1 MLKVSNQL
9 QIIRWICP
17 AFKLVAA
24 RHLRGLLPILTQHWM
39 EFYQYLS
46 ITHGQ
51 DVRKFSSSKTQA
63 ALARYARNR
72 FLSAYLR
79 GTVHI
84 SLWKIT
90 YLKSLGAKNW
100 PQILTN
106 LIVNHSEC
114 LSYVSIYL
122 CLYCCV
128 SVQCIWTSWLQQC
141 VNFYSSFMAKKGKC
155 IWQILD
161 VLKVLIYFNPVLCG
175 YESGEC

>member
-9 QIIRWICP
+9 QVIRWICP

-24 RHLRGLLPILTQHWM
+24 LHLQGLLPFLTQHWM

-72 FLSAYLR
+72 FLNAYLR
-79 GTVHI
+79 RMVHI

-90 YLKSLGAKNW
+90 DLKSLGAKNW

-106 LIVNHSEC
+106 LIVNCSEW
-114 LSYVSIYL
+114 LSYASIYL

>member
-1 MLKVSNQL
+1 MIFSSLSEGNLMLKVSNQL
-9 QIIRWICP
+9 QVIRWICP

-24 RHLRGLLPILTQHWM
+24 LHLQGLLPFLTQHWM

-72 FLSAYLR
+72 FLNSYLR
-79 GTVHI
+79 RMVHI

-90 YLKSLGAKNW
+90 DLKSLGAKNW

-106 LIVNHSEC
+106 LIVNHSEG
-114 LSYVSIYL
+114 LSYASIYL
-122 CLYCCV
+122 WLYCCV
-128 SVQCIWTSWLQQC
+128 SVQCTWTGWLQQH
-141 VNFYSSFMAKKGKC
+141 VDFHPSFMAKKGK
-155 IWQILD
+155 
-161 VLKVLIYFNPVLCG
+161 
-175 YESGEC
+175 